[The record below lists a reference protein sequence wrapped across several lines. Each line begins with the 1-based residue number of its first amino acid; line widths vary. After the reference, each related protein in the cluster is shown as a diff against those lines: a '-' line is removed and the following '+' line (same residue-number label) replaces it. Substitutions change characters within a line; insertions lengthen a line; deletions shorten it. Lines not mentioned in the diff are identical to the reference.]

1 MGPTDL
7 SALGKAKAT
16 VLFNQKEGGAQP
28 KKSASPPPGA
38 GSGGPATKDSPG
50 KDGYQASNKYNTEAP

>member
-50 KDGYQASNKYNTEAP
+50 KDGY